1 MTQADARRENAP
13 QTEADGSSGSR
24 FRERFGRG
32 RAGGSPDILIL
43 ALAAGLLM
51 IATEFLL
58 VFSVTVGATSCEAT
72 ASPDVA
78 DFCATTGGERH
89 SYALVLLG
97 LFTGFMAWGAAIG
110 RSRPAGAALI
120 VIGAVVIAVALLGDL
135 PDARS
140 EGIIGV
146 RYEAAKSSP
155 GLGLLAGAARVARW
169 RWWRECSGCRRP
181 G

>member
-1 MTQADARRENAP
+1 MTPADARRENAS
-13 QTEADGSSGSR
+13 QTGADGSSGSGSPP
-24 FRERFGRG
+24 RFGRG
-32 RAGGSPDILIL
+32 RAGGSPDVLAL

-89 SYALVLLG
+89 SYAFVVLG
-97 LFTGFMAWGAAIG
+97 LFTVAMAWGAAIG
-110 RSRPAGAALI
+110 RSRPAGAALLI
-120 VIGAVVIAVALLGDL
+120 VGAVVVAIALLGDL

-146 RYEAAKSSP
+146 RYEAAESSP
-155 GLGLLAGAARVARW
+155 GLGFWLELAGGALAVVAGVLRL
-169 RWWRECSGCRRP
+169 GRP

>member
-1 MTQADARRENAP
+1 MTQARTRRSNAS
-13 QTEADGSSGSR
+13 QTEIDGSSGEGSR
-24 FRERFGRG
+24 RRLGGG
-32 RAGGSPDILIL
+32 RAGGSPVVLAL

-58 VFSVTVGATSCEAT
+58 VFSVTVGMTSCEAT

-97 LFTGFMAWGAAIG
+97 LFTGFMAWGATIG
-110 RSRPAGAALI
+110 RSRPAGAALLI
-120 VIGAVVIAVALLGDL
+120 VGAVVVAIALLGDL

-146 RYEAAKSSP
+146 RYEAAESSP
-155 GLGLLAGAARVARW
+155 GLGFWLELAGGALAVVAGVLRL
-169 RWWRECSGCRRP
+169 RRP

>member
-1 MTQADARRENAP
+1 MTQADARRANAP
-13 QTEADGSSGSR
+13 QTEEDGSSGSGSR
-24 FRERFGRG
+24 PGFGQSRT
-32 RAGGSPDILIL
+32 GGSPGVLLL

-110 RSRPAGAALI
+110 RSRPAGAAL
-120 VIGAVVIAVALLGDL
+120 VLVGAVVVAIALLGDL
-135 PDARS
+135 PDAQS

-146 RYEAAKSSP
+146 RYEAARSSP
-155 GLGLLAGAARVARW
+155 GLGFWLELVGGALAVVAGVLRL
-169 RWWRECSGCRRP
+169 RRP